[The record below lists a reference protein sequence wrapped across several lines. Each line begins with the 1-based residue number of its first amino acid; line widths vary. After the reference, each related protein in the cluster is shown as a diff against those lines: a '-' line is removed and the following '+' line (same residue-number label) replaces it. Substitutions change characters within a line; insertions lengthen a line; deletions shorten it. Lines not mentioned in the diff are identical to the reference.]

1 MQSQPRQAQQSLITR
16 LMHVRMPF
24 WIVLPLVLLMLISG
38 IMVGAM
44 VTRQREASCPLAQ
57 ATCTQFTTF
66 WQAWT
71 ILEQRYVD
79 PKALKDSSMVDGAIQ
94 GMVASIGDTGHT
106 RYLPPDVAKA
116 EREALQGSFEGIGA
130 YINVQEGQPII
141 VAPIEGS
148 PAERAGLRPNDLILK
163 VNGEDVHGITVDEL
177 RNRVRGPRGT
187 QVQLTIQHSD
197 SNSPIDVTI
206 TRDEINVPSVTWR
219 MLPNNTAYIR
229 LIQFSANAGDDMKQ
243 ALQTARSQGA
253 TGIVLDLR
261 NNPGGLVQQLIE
273 VASQFLPKGTTVL
286 IEQDRDGKQEKH
298 TTIAGG
304 AAGDLKMVVL
314 VNNNSASSA
323 EILAAALSEAGRAK
337 VFGEPTFGTAT
348 VLSTVK
354 LDNGGELRVGTSE
367 WLTPKGKQVRGVGI
381 TPDELVE
388 MPVGAVPL
396 TPAEASTLDVQGLHN
411 SKDAQLIRAL
421 EELGTLP
428 AK

>member
-1 MQSQPRQAQQSLITR
+1 MQSQPRQPQQSVLAR
-16 LMHVRMPF
+16 LMRVQMPF

-38 IMVGAM
+38 IMVGA
-44 VTRQREASCPLAQ
+44 VTTRQRGASCPLAQ
-57 ATCTQFTTF
+57 ATCTQFNTF
-66 WQAWT
+66 WQAWN

-106 RYLPPDVAKA
+106 RYLPPDVAEA

-163 VNGEDVHGITVDEL
+163 VNGQDVHGITVDEL

-253 TGIVLDLR
+253 TSIVLDLR

-381 TPDELVE
+381 TPDVLVE

-396 TPAEASTLDVQGLHN
+396 TPAEASTLDVQGLRD